1 MAQNINIM
9 KNMKSSNLLNYDNN
23 NDNDITLV
31 LRMLLC
37 EYVHMRVNITDIHC
51 RLYNRLIV
59 YV

>member
-1 MAQNINIM
+1 M